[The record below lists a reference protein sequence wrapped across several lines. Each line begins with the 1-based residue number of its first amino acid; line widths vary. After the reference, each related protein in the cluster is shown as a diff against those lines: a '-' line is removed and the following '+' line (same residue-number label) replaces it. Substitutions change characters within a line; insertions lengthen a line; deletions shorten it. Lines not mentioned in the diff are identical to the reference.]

1 LNLDGLRWCFW
12 QALAEVLQGNSSI
25 TNINLEHNNI
35 SAEGAKAWRVWF
47 GGCTLH
53 DAKSLTVAKS

>member
-1 LNLDGLRWCFW
+1 
-12 QALAEVLQGNSSI
+12 LAEVLQGNSSI